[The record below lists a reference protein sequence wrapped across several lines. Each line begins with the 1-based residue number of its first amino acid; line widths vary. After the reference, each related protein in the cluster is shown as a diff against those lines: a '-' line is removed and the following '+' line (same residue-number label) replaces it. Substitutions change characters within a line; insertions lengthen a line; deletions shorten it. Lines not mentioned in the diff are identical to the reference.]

1 MQVLTATL
9 RHRELTQEI
18 FNIGDE
24 VATFIENIAEA
35 IADWD
40 VELVEDCVAEF
51 EDIIGDARTDSRTII
66 RELKGIRQALTSG
79 LASGTVAATMPDGDE
94 QMKRPNPMNA
104 QLLRNQFPIT
114 NNSPVMVQEINH
126 ILQDRTELVRQYLA
140 HIVDWELAET
150 EKAVRSAEDERTLL
164 TVFGYT
170 SDAVTSAAKAWRE
183 AVVADYPGVTRT
195 MRGSHPPE
203 FLNERARIDAV
214 VARVKAKMGR
224 AAGAHVS

>member
-1 MQVLTATL
+1 MT
-9 RHRELTQEI
+9 HEI

-79 LASGTVAATMPDGDE
+79 LASGTVAATMSDGDE
-94 QMKRPNPMNA
+94 QMKRPTPMNA
-104 QLLRNQFPIT
+104 QLLRNQFPIK

-150 EKAVRSAEDERTLL
+150 EKAVRSAENERPLL
-164 TVFGYT
+164 TMFAYT
-170 SDAVTSAAKAWRE
+170 SDAVTSAAKAWRV

>member
-51 EDIIGDARTDSRTII
+51 EDIINDARNDSRTIVK
-66 RELKGIRQALTSG
+66 ELIGLRHALTSG
-79 LASGTVAATMPDGDE
+79 LASGTVGIPMPMVEEATERPAAV
-94 QMKRPNPMNA
+94 NA
-104 QLLRNQFPIT
+104 QSLRNQFPIPI
-114 NNSPVMVQEINH
+114 NAPVTVQEINQS
-126 ILQDRTELVRQYLA
+126 LKNRTDLVRQYLA
-140 HIVDWELAET
+140 CIVDWELAET
-150 EKAVRSAEDERTLL
+150 EKAAYDIDSRRLSILFARTA
-164 TVFGYT
+164 
-170 SDAVTSAAKAWRE
+170 DAVTGATKAWLE
-183 AVVADYPGVTRT
+183 AVVADYPGVART

>member
-79 LASGTVAATMPDGDE
+79 LASGTVAATMSDGDE
-94 QMKRPNPMNA
+94 QMKRPTPMNA

-150 EKAVRSAEDERTLL
+150 EKAVRSAEDITHHVRLHLRRGDERGESVAGSSGRRLSGGDPHHAGFASARIFERT
-164 TVFGYT
+164 
-170 SDAVTSAAKAWRE
+170 R
-183 AVVADYPGVTRT
+183 P
-195 MRGSHPPE
+195 H
-203 FLNERARIDAV
+203 
-214 VARVKAKMGR
+214 
-224 AAGAHVS
+224 

>member
-94 QMKRPNPMNA
+94 QMKRPTPMNA

-183 AVVADYPGVTRT
+183 AVVADYPGGTRT

>member
-94 QMKRPNPMNA
+94 QMKRPTPMNA

-183 AVVADYPGVTRT
+183 AVGADYPGGARP

>member
-94 QMKRPNPMNA
+94 QMKRPTPMNA

-183 AVVADYPGVTRT
+183 AVVADYPGATRT

>member
-1 MQVLTATL
+1 
-9 RHRELTQEI
+9 
-18 FNIGDE
+18 
-24 VATFIENIAEA
+24 
-35 IADWD
+35 
-40 VELVEDCVAEF
+40 
-51 EDIIGDARTDSRTII
+51 
-66 RELKGIRQALTSG
+66 
-79 LASGTVAATMPDGDE
+79 
-94 QMKRPNPMNA
+94 
-104 QLLRNQFPIT
+104 
-114 NNSPVMVQEINH
+114 MVQEINH

-183 AVVADYPGVTRT
+183 AVIADYPGVTRT

>member
-1 MQVLTATL
+1 M
-9 RHRELTQEI
+9 
-18 FNIGDE
+18 
-24 VATFIENIAEA
+24 
-35 IADWD
+35 
-40 VELVEDCVAEF
+40 
-51 EDIIGDARTDSRTII
+51 S
-66 RELKGIRQALTSG
+66 
-79 LASGTVAATMPDGDE
+79 DGDE
-94 QMKRPNPMNA
+94 QMKRPTPMNA

-150 EKAVRSAEDERTLL
+150 EKAVRSAENERTLL
-164 TVFGYT
+164 TMFAYT

-183 AVVADYPGVTRT
+183 AVVAYYPGVTRT

>member
-94 QMKRPNPMNA
+94 QMKRPTPMNA

-183 AVVADYPGVTRT
+183 AVVTDYPGVTRT

-214 VARVKAKMGR
+214 VARVKAKIGR